1 MRTRLLLFGV
11 TILLTASAVAGMP
24 VAAQEAGSAS
34 VAAVAPVIR
43 DLAYGP
49 NARHRLDVYP
59 AAPGTTAPIVV
70 TLQNSAWVKGDK
82 SGSGI
87 SQVNARLQEGG
98 YVVFSIDT
106 RLATEQQDGVPMITD
121 DIERAVKWVVARGA
135 SYGGQTDTISLLG
148 GSAGAQLVSLAGEL
162 INAKPGQAGFVDG
175 VIEMSGLM
183 DFVAIFQPA
192 GQPRPPDGTFP
203 KQEIYL
209 GCLPSTCTVQELK
222 QPSPAWQIRAA
233 TCPAYLLINADA
245 ELTPLAQPQVMQQR
259 LVAAGCRS
267 NVRIVPGSQHGLA
280 LFIQTQGDVFRFLAS
295 L

>member
-1 MRTRLLLFGV
+1 MRAKSLLLGV
-11 TILLTASAVAGMP
+11 TALLTASVIGALP
-24 VAAQEAGSAS
+24 VAAEKGDQGTSA
-34 VAAVAPVIR
+34 AAAAIVK

-49 NARHRLDVYP
+49 NPRHRLDVYP
-59 AAPGTTAPIVV
+59 APAGQSLPIVV

-98 YVVFSIDT
+98 YVVISIDT
-106 RLATEQQDGVPMITD
+106 RLATEQMDGVPMITA
-121 DIERAVKWVVARGA
+121 DIERAVRWVVANGSR
-135 SYGGQTDTISLLG
+135 YGGQPDTISLLG
-148 GSAGAQLVSLAGEL
+148 GSAGAQLVALAGQL
-162 INAKPGQAGFVDG
+162 INAGSGQAGFVDG

-183 DFVAIFQPA
+183 DFLAIFKPS
-192 GQPRPPDGTFP
+192 GEPRPPDGTFP

-245 ELTPLAQPQVMQQR
+245 ELTPLSQPQVMQQR
-259 LVAAGCRS
+259 LVASGCRS
-267 NVRIVPGSQHGLA
+267 TMRVVPGSQHGLA